1 MNTTEVKI
9 VDWLVNNGT
18 RINPILNDAKN
29 AKLKLMEMEPIVF
42 HEDIEK
48 EFNELVVQK
57 IADLITFDLAI
68 PIETVYNTIED
79 KKLLINVLDRS
90 LN

>member
-29 AKLKLMEMEPIVF
+29 AKLKLMEMEPVVF
-42 HEDIEK
+42 HDDIEK

-68 PIETVYNTIED
+68 PIEIVYNAIED
-79 KKLLINVLDRS
+79 KKLLINVLDRN